1 MDFLVFTVAVPSL
14 DLMFQLWGP
23 KSGLVLDAPLSLC
36 LGLCGFSRL
45 EFPDPFHLVIVT
57 QRPLPSIHL
66 STHFSIHHLHAS
78 IHPLPSIHSSMH
90 SPNHPFIEPL
100 LCSGHLQPTPV
111 YSAIS
116 NHNFL
121 KTP

>member
-1 MDFLVFTVAVPSL
+1 MKFLVLTVAVPSL

-23 KSGLVLDAPLSLC
+23 KSGLVLDASLSLC
-36 LGLCGFSRL
+36 LGLCGFL
-45 EFPDPFHLVIVT
+45 GWNFLILFHLVIVT
-57 QRPLPSIHL
+57 QPPLPSIHL

-78 IHPLPSIHSSMH
+78 IHPLASIRSSMH

-111 YSAIS
+111 YC
-116 NHNFL
+116 H
-121 KTP
+121 K